1 MKPLNPLQADL
12 PGTTLIE
19 ASAGTGKTY
28 TITTLYLRLLLEQQL
43 SIDKIL
49 VVTFTIAATEELR
62 IKITERVLLALAWLR
77 CTDEQQQAAVGA
89 DDTLIELLQRL
100 PREKA
105 VKLLEDAASRL
116 DEAAVYTIDAFC
128 MRVLQDHAFDTG
140 MPYRTDFVAD
150 DTEIKTRAVQD
161 FWRHVTGTK
170 SEAYLSFMSAKYPTP
185 DKLAEGIERIL
196 RFEYANTIASIDSDE
211 VDALQADVQQLFS
224 AMQSEW
230 NAQPL
235 LIRELLTKSDAL
247 KKTSYKVD
255 KINQLFN
262 KFDEWMQ
269 QPSVPAKPLAEIHL
283 LSTSKITATTK
294 VRCESPAHP
303 LFDLI
308 DEFIVKHERYSGS
321 LLLLVRLEALQ
332 YVRSAVKRFKES
344 RSILHFEDLRSRLF
358 DAINSSSGTSLATH
372 VRRRWPF
379 ALIDEF
385 QDTDPQQY
393 HIFSSIYAEQSDDS
407 GLFLI
412 GDPKQ
417 AIYSFRGADIF
428 AYIEASRDTPDN
440 RRYTLN
446 TNWRSTAQYV
456 AAVNAIFE
464 TPRAPFVFDDEI
476 PFSPVA
482 AAGSADK
489 APLLLNG
496 EQSAPLQFWLLQP
509 DEQAKKP
516 TITREAAT
524 FDALT
529 ACAGNIRDILNK
541 ANNGDATLGA
551 RPVAAAD
558 IAVLVRT
565 NQHAA
570 QMQMALRAQSVR
582 SVRLANNGVFESEE
596 ARELL
601 VILRAITEPS
611 RTGLVRAALATRIL
625 GYTASAIDA
634 LNASEAQWDTLITSM
649 LNYQDILEQRGVI
662 ACLQQVFVDMGV
674 SQRLLG
680 QLGGEQ
686 QLTNLLQMAELLQV
700 KSRDYSTVSELLQW
714 MTTRIENRTIDEE
727 LMLRLESDEDL
738 VKIVTIHKSKGL
750 EYPIVYLPVPWDSA
764 PRQQDMPIFHDP
776 ETLELCIDPGSEQL
790 SQSVLIAKREA
801 FAESL
806 RLLYVALT
814 RARNLCVVCWGPVA
828 QAQDTSLAYLLH
840 PRINAEELMAKK
852 SALTV
857 DEINADLDALGLACG
872 GAIST
877 RVITEADL
885 VKAQY
890 QPVAT
895 ADQLSLPAFTATVR
909 SDWRISSYTGLLRND
924 NSERPDH
931 DSIAPQT
938 DVDDLET
945 ALDALVAADLNLD
958 GATTHPGNTTDSLQ
972 PMADDDQ
979 FAGIFAIPAGARTG
993 EFLHYV
999 FENIDFTAAAGA
1011 GNATTRAKAVAAGL
1025 DRYGNLGRHEP
1036 QRLQELAEACELLV
1050 DNTLQANLALAVA
1063 DGGAP
1068 RGSLQ
1073 LADIP
1078 LHHRLNELE
1087 FYFTVDNA
1095 GVDDIHRILSSEPDY
1110 AETASGLSFRKLSG
1124 LMHGYIDLV
1133 LRHDG
1138 RYYIVDYKSNLL
1150 GQDLADYNT
1159 DSLRSAVKSH
1169 RYDLQYLIYTVA
1181 LHRYLRRCIKDYQ
1194 YERDFGGV
1202 YYLFLR
1208 GIRQQRGTGIW
1219 FDKPSPRI
1227 IEALDQLFALS
1238 AQEQNSVAQ
1247 SSNAGK
1253 PAEPVTSG
1261 EGASL
1266 L

>member
-1 MKPLNPLQADL
+1 MKPLNPLTADL

-28 TITTLYLRLLLEQQL
+28 TITTFYLRLLLEQQL

-77 CTDEQQQAAVGA
+77 CTDETQQASVDA
-89 DDTLIELLQRL
+89 DDTLVELLQRL
-100 PREKA
+100 PREQA

-170 SEAYLSFMSAKYPTP
+170 SEAYLNFMSAKYATP
-185 DKLAEGIERIL
+185 DKLAEGIDRIL
-196 RFEYANTIASIDSDE
+196 RFEYANTVGSVDSDE
-211 VDALQADVQQLFS
+211 VEALQAEVQQLFS
-224 AMQSEW
+224 AMQAEW
-230 NAQPL
+230 NEQPL
-235 LIRELLTKSDAL
+235 VIRELLTKSDAL
-247 KKTSYKVD
+247 KRNIYKVD
-255 KINQLFN
+255 KINQVFN

-269 QPSVPAKPLAEIHL
+269 QPSVPAKLLADIQF
-283 LSTSKITATTK
+283 LSSSKIAAAQK
-294 VRCESPAHP
+294 VRHEPPEHP
-303 LFDLI
+303 LFDLV
-308 DEFIVKHERYSGS
+308 DEFIAKHERYSGS

-358 DAINSSSGTSLATH
+358 EAINSASGASLAAH

-393 HIFSSIYAEQSDDS
+393 HIFSQIYAEQSDDS

-428 AYIEASRDTPDN
+428 AYIEASRNTADD

-446 TNWRSTAQYV
+446 TNWRSTTQCV
-456 AAVNAIFE
+456 EAVNAVFQ
-464 TPRAPFVFDDEI
+464 TPQAPFLFDDEI

-489 APLLLNG
+489 APLQIDG
-496 EQSAPLQFWLLQP
+496 QQSTPLQFWLLQP

-516 TITREAAT
+516 TIAREAAAYE
-524 FDALT
+524 ALT

-541 ANNGDATLGA
+541 ANAGDATLGA

-570 QMQMALRAQSVR
+570 QMQMALRAQGVR

-611 RTGLVRAALATRIL
+611 RTGTVRAALATRIL
-625 GYTASAIDA
+625 GYTASDIDA

-662 ACLQQVFVDMGV
+662 ACLQQVFVDLGV

-750 EYPIVYLPVPWDSA
+750 EYPIVYLPVPWDSP
-764 PRQQDMPIFHDP
+764 PRQQDMPVFHDP
-776 ETLELCIDPGSEQL
+776 ETLELCIDMGSEQL
-790 SQSVLIAKREA
+790 SHSVLIAKREA

-814 RARNLCVVCWGPVA
+814 RARNLCVVCWGPVY

-840 PRINAEELMAKK
+840 PRINAEELNTKK
-852 SALTV
+852 GPLTV
-857 DEINADLDALGLACG
+857 AEINADLDALSAACD

-877 RVITEADL
+877 REISEADL

-890 QPVAT
+890 QPVA
-895 ADQLSLPAFTATVR
+895 AVDQLSLPAFTATVW

-931 DSIAPQT
+931 DSIEPQT
-938 DVDDLET
+938 DVDGLDT
-945 ALDALVAADLNLD
+945 ALDALVAADANLSTSSSGPEHD
-958 GATTHPGNTTDSLQ
+958 SPEPLTDDS
-972 PMADDDQ
+972 Q

-999 FENIDFTAAAGA
+999 FENIDFTKASGADHAAA
-1011 GNATTRAKAVAAGL
+1011 RAEAVAGGL

-1036 QRLQELAEACELLV
+1036 QRLQELSDACELLV
-1050 DNTLQANLALAVA
+1050 DNTLQANLALAA
-1063 DGGAP
+1063 NNGEA
-1068 RGSLQ
+1068 SLQ
-1073 LADIP
+1073 LADIGV
-1078 LHHRLNELE
+1078 HNRLNELE
-1087 FYFTVDNA
+1087 FYFSVDNA
-1095 GVDDIHRILSSEPDY
+1095 GVDDIHRILSTVPNY

-1138 RYYIVDYKSNLL
+1138 QYYIVDYKSNLL

-1159 DSLRSAVKSH
+1159 DSLRSAVRSH

-1181 LHRYLRRCIKDYQ
+1181 LHRYLQRSLKDYQ

-1208 GIRQQRGTGIW
+1208 GIRKERSTGIW
-1219 FDKPSPRI
+1219 FDKPPPQI
-1227 IEALDQLFALS
+1227 VEVLDQLFAFSTHERGNS
-1238 AQEQNSVAQ
+1238 ARSGHAVT
-1247 SSNAGK
+1247 G
-1253 PAEPVTSG
+1253 TSG